1 MEKIHQQSPAYMPEY
16 QPEDEIDLFELWSIL
31 WQQKILIV
39 VITLLTMMIAVGYLI
54 NTRPVYKAEVFF
66 LPPLQQDIQAL
77 NLQGMQENTVL
88 SVYEQF
94 LNNVQSR
101 QLRHQFYDKHN
112 LLDWY
117 TKGRD
122 VEALKKQMI
131 FEKKFYEKLKLNLS
145 KTGDKSFVS
154 LSFELNDPAKSAEW
168 LNKYVDVVTSKTTQQ
183 LIQGPDVELKRKK
196 INISNKIASK
206 RKIARDRRLDRI
218 VHLQEAFEIAQAA
231 DVVNSQVNQAANK
244 LNMMY
249 MRGTKAIS
257 REILILNTRK
267 SDDPFIRGLNDL
279 KQELDYLER
288 VKIDEETIHPVRIDQ
303 RAVVPATPI
312 KPKKTLV
319 MTIAIVLGGM
329 LGVFSAF
336 IRHAIKKRTKETEQE
351 DG

>member
-54 NTRPVYKAEVFF
+54 STRPVYKAEVFF

-131 FEKKFYEKLKLNLS
+131 FEKNFM
-145 KTGDKSFVS
+145 KS
-154 LSFELNDPAKSAEW
+154 
-168 LNKYVDVVTSKTTQQ
+168 
-183 LIQGPDVELKRKK
+183 
-196 INISNKIASK
+196 
-206 RKIARDRRLDRI
+206 
-218 VHLQEAFEIAQAA
+218 
-231 DVVNSQVNQAANK
+231 
-244 LNMMY
+244 
-249 MRGTKAIS
+249 
-257 REILILNTRK
+257 
-267 SDDPFIRGLNDL
+267 
-279 KQELDYLER
+279 
-288 VKIDEETIHPVRIDQ
+288 
-303 RAVVPATPI
+303 
-312 KPKKTLV
+312 
-319 MTIAIVLGGM
+319 
-329 LGVFSAF
+329 
-336 IRHAIKKRTKETEQE
+336 
-351 DG
+351 